1 MDVKDPSNERAA
13 IIHEIQLHLM
23 FKNLKSANMADQL
36 GIKRPT
42 VFAWMAGRN
51 WPSQKDRNRIADF
64 LGINRTDLYTREELN
79 ELAEYRKRFEE
90 KDLQAKA
97 AKDPVTDVAHSEAS
111 LVSELAKL
119 LGTEFDKL
127 NGLPL
132 SFSGLKVHRSRDESY
147 QSDRF
152 YFYDPNDKS
161 PNPVSK
167 FVIFIPSMSLHR
179 VFFIDYD
186 AEKDLYNLR
195 FDKKGSL
202 TITLSSSEF
211 VILGRVRKALKLTD
225 YDQEPAPVALEMN
238 HPESDVT

>member
-1 MDVKDPSNERAA
+1 MDVNDPSTERAT

-23 FKNLKSANMADQL
+23 FKKLKAANMADQL

-51 WPSQKDRNRIADF
+51 WPSQKDRNRMADF
-64 LGINRTDLYTREELN
+64 LGINRTDLYTQEELN

-97 AKDPVTDVAHSEAS
+97 SKNPVTDIAYSEAS
-111 LVSELAKL
+111 LVSALAKL

-132 SFSGLKVHRSRDESY
+132 SFSGLRVHRSRDESY
-147 QSDRF
+147 HSDRF
-152 YFYDPNDKS
+152 YFYDPNDKT
-161 PNPVSK
+161 PNPVSR
-167 FVIFIPSMSLHR
+167 FVIHIPSMSLHR
-179 VFFIDYD
+179 VFFIAYD
-186 AEKDLYNLR
+186 AEKDLYNLS

-211 VILGRVRKALKLTD
+211 VILGRVRKVLKLTD
-225 YDQEPAPVALEMN
+225 YDQEPDPIALAMY
-238 HPESDVT
+238 HPENDMP